1 MNAVTT
7 AEYVVLEQIDPN
19 TFQQEI
25 NAHSK
30 AGYKM
35 VSTHVIFDDS
45 NHAVLYNA
53 VMVRE
58 PLNAAIASDFIGHFM
73 VLATRVEALEG
84 RLNAINHRLDGIE
97 KDVNGTDGLVPTQ
110 NNLDIRT
117 AEFSQ
122 AVANL
127 STEVGNFKA
136 RVEWLESQAHAHSPG
151 GTFGVT
157 K

>member
-45 NHAVLYNA
+45 NRAVLYNA

-73 VLATRVEALEG
+73 VLATRVEALESKQDYYLK
-84 RLNAINHRLDGIE
+84 RIE
-97 KDVNGTDGLVPTQ
+97 ELEKQVNDITDKI
-110 NNLDIRT
+110 DW
-117 AEFSQ
+117 S
-122 AVANL
+122 
-127 STEVGNFKA
+127 K
-136 RVEWLESQAHAHSPG
+136 
-151 GTFGVT
+151 
-157 K
+157 

>member
-45 NHAVLYNA
+45 NRAVLYNA

-58 PLNAAIASDFIGHFM
+58 PHTNSQTLIMI
-73 VLATRVEALEG
+73 L
-84 RLNAINHRLDGIE
+84 
-97 KDVNGTDGLVPTQ
+97 Q
-110 NNLDIRT
+110 NNILQLQ
-117 AEFSQ
+117 SQ
-122 AVANL
+122 VARL
-127 STEVGNFKA
+127 EEQ
-136 RVEWLESQAHAHSPG
+136 VEEIEAKIDWS
-151 GTFGVT
+151 